1 MNNLEFIKSKILRDT
16 DIGRMLAYWKFKNY
30 RVVFTN
36 GCFDIMHM
44 GHVDYLARAADL
56 GEVFVVG
63 LNTDKSVR
71 SIKGPGRPLQDEA
84 SRSLLLASLS
94 FVRAVILFDQDTP
107 VELIT
112 RVKPDILV
120 KGNDYKPEEIVGA
133 DIVTSQGGKV
143 MTLDIVKGYSTT
155 NIVKKSSG

>member
-1 MNNLEFIKSKILRDT
+1 MNNLDFIKSKILTGT

-30 RVVFTN
+30 RIVFTN

-63 LNTDKSVR
+63 LNTDNSVR
-71 SIKGPGRPLQDEA
+71 YIKGPDRPLQDEA